1 MSREF
6 FSAIVTP
13 PHWKSIRLSSLIG
26 STGLFKDG
34 DWIESPYIAD
44 HGIRLIQTGNVGV
57 GSYREQGF
65 RYISDDTFHALGCT
79 EVKPG
84 DVLICRLA
92 DPVGRACI
100 VPDLGV
106 KAITS
111 VDNAILRVSEDHDSR
126 YVVYL
131 FSSKPYL
138 DYLESECRGGTR
150 NRVSRSFLGRLR
162 IPVPDL
168 QTQRAI
174 ANFLDRETAHI
185 DQLIEKKEQHIELAL
200 ERLAALL
207 DRMTFRSS
215 ELSGWMRVP
224 FKWVCRIPNGQVD
237 PKEEPWS
244 EMPLIAPNHIES
256 RTGRVLNIESAAE
269 QGAESGKYT
278 YPAGTVL
285 YSKIRPALAK
295 ACIAPENGLCSADM
309 YPIIPAHSLLPGFLL
324 MQLLSGTFTD
334 WAVMESMRVAMPKVN
349 RETLGPFPLIV
360 APIERQNEL
369 VGEWS
374 AESNRTQDLVAKIR
388 ASIGKLSELRSALIT
403 AAVTGQIDV
412 ATWGKGDE
420 TDRRLE
426 AIEHGLEAERER
438 VGV

>member
-1 MSREF
+1 MSRLFPRDLANWSKTRLRFCVEAPRNGAWGGEPGTDEKDVVCVRVAD
-6 FSAIVTP
+6 FSWDQLSVRLEEPTIRSISLDQFKKLALKRGDLLLE
-13 PHWKSIRLSSLIG
+13 KSGGGEKS
-26 STGLFKDG
+26 
-34 DWIESPYIAD
+34 
-44 HGIRLIQTGNVGV
+44 
-57 GSYREQGF
+57 
-65 RYISDDTFHALGCT
+65 
-79 EVKPG
+79 
-84 DVLICRLA
+84 
-92 DPVGRACI
+92 PVGR
-100 VPDLGV
+100 
-106 KAITS
+106 
-111 VDNAILRVSEDHDSR
+111 
-126 YVVYL
+126 VVR
-131 FSSKPYL
+131 F
-138 DYLESECRGGTR
+138 ESEVEAISS
-150 NRVSRSFLGRLR
+150 NFIAR
-162 IPVPDL
+162 IRPRESVISSYLTYLWAALYMTKWSHQFIKQNTGIQNLDDDAVLDTPVLIPGL
-168 QTQRAI
+168 PTQRVI
-174 ANFLDRETAHI
+174 AHFLDRETARI

-200 ERLAALL
+200 ERQAALL
-207 DRMTFRSS
+207 DRMTFRSD

-309 YPIIPAHSLLPGFLL
+309 YPIIPARSLLPGFLL

-334 WAVMESMRVAMPKVN
+334 WAVVESMRVAMPKVN

-388 ASIGKLSELRSALIT
+388 ASIGKLSELRSTLIT